1 MKTANHEILSS
12 SINKRTLDTI
22 LKERE
27 KRLGKLQSEKS
38 GRTVNADS
46 TAVKES
52 KGKTVIKGILKAV
65 YVAAGIA
72 LIAALAYVCYLPIYM
87 QEHGLFPAA
96 GSETA
101 ANAAG
106 ETSVDSD
113 EPYPE
118 RVSETAANAA
128 GETSVDSD
136 EPYPERVEDWLKSW
150 TDPGR
155 TDKISMEDAAKIK
168 KYMTLEE
175 VVKLIGKPVGSVTD
189 LMLGLIMEWEID
201 NGAALHVSIGST
213 ASYVQNLGSLGN
225 FRVISCEIKRG
236 PAAIYTP
243 DYNSTSTL
251 HADVFLEKLKNEG
264 YHKNDGMDTN
274 YNVDNIK
281 AVYNITPAAILS
293 EEPDLELFYV
303 KDGDHCFMMY
313 KGKIYRFE
321 TFGGYHHRLVLWD
334 YDGNGVKD
342 LFAYDS
348 WGSGMLF
355 LGVDV
360 FDLTTM
366 KCHTVIPRNV
376 LLEPGFSF
384 DFDGENVYIDGTI
397 LTYSDGEFH
406 CGDIF

>member
-27 KRLGKLQSEKS
+27 KRLGKLQTEKS
-38 GRTVNADS
+38 GRTVNADN

-65 YVAAGIA
+65 YVAAA
-72 LIAALAYVCYLPIYM
+72 VAVIAALAYVCYLPIYM

-106 ETSVDSD
+106 
-113 EPYPE
+113 
-118 RVSETAANAA
+118 SETAANAA

-136 EPYPERVEDWLKSW
+136 EPYPERVEDWLTSW

-175 VVKLIGKPVGSVTD
+175 VVKLIGKPVGSINDYFVA
-189 LMLGLIMEWEID
+189 LKMEWEID
-201 NGAALHVSIGST
+201 NGAALHVSIWST
-213 ASYVQNLGSLGN
+213 ASYVQNLESIGN
-225 FRVISCEIKRG
+225 FQVISCEIKRG
-236 PAAIYTP
+236 PAVIYTP

-251 HADVFLEKLKNEG
+251 HSDVFLKKLKTDG
-264 YHKNDGMDTN
+264 YHRDGGMDTN
-274 YNVDNIK
+274 YNVEGVK
-281 AVYNITPAAILS
+281 AVYNITPAAILA

-303 KDGDHCFMMY
+303 KDGYHCFMMY
-313 KGKIYRFE
+313 KGEIYRFE

-342 LFAYDS
+342 LCAYDS

-366 KCHTVIPRNV
+366 NCHTVISRNV

-384 DFDGENVYIDGTI
+384 DFDGDNVYIDGTI

-406 CGDIF
+406 CGDML